1 MRTRL
6 LTLTIAGA
14 LGLLGTAHAA
24 WEDGIAAFKAGN
36 YAQAA
41 KEFEETVS
49 AKPDWAT
56 GHMMLGR
63 AQLKLGKNQQAI
75 ASLRKAYD
83 LNPGDGSIQL
93 ALAQGYLEANMA
105 GDAAQLLGRLNP
117 ASLAKEQQGAYQKLY
132 AMALDKSGQGERAAQ
147 ELAKAAAASP
157 NDAALQYQYGAA
169 ALNAGNVPAAVA
181 ALEKATRLD
190 PKDPNKAKVYVQAL
204 IRSARETNGAAKE
217 QTYAK
222 AADAARA
229 MVAVSAGYENLL
241 LLGETQLGATQY
253 DAAIAS
259 FGQAT
264 GKNPA
269 DWLPLFYTGQAY
281 TATANYPSAID
292 ALQKAV
298 AKAGKGEDKARI
310 YKQLG
315 FVYEKVKNFDQAKA
329 AYQNAGDG
337 AAVARIQQNAEIN
350 LHNQQADA
358 EEKKVAELRKAQE
371 EARKA
376 LDPGGAAPPP
386 R

>member
-1 MRTRL
+1 MRNRIL
-6 LTLTIAGA
+6 ILTLAGS
-14 LGLLGTAHAA
+14 LGFLAPAFAG

-41 KEFEETVS
+41 KEFEATVNE
-49 AKPDWAT
+49 KPEWAT

-63 AQLKLGKNQQAI
+63 AQLKLGKTQPAI

-93 ALAQGYLEANMA
+93 ALAQGYLEANMP
-105 GDAAQLLGRLNP
+105 GDAAQLLGRISP
-117 ASLAKEQQGAYQKLY
+117 ASLSKDQQGAYQKLY
-132 AMALDKSGQGERAAQ
+132 AMALDKSGQGEKAAQ

-169 ALNAGNVPAAVA
+169 ALNAGNTQAAVA

-204 IRSARETNGAAKE
+204 IRSARESSGAAKE
-217 QTYAK
+217 QAYAK
-222 AADAARA
+222 AADAARG
-229 MVAVSAGYENLL
+229 MVAVNASYDNVL
-241 LLGETQLGATQY
+241 LLGETQLGASQY
-253 DAAIAS
+253 DAAIAT
-259 FGQAT
+259 FAQASS
-264 GKNPA
+264 KNAA

-281 TATANYPSAID
+281 TAKGVYPQAVD
-292 ALQKAV
+292 ALQKA
-298 AKAGKGEDKARI
+298 AGKTAKSDEKARV

-315 FVYEKVKNFDQAKA
+315 FVYEKQKNFDGAKA
-329 AYQNAGDG
+329 AYQNAGDD
-337 AAVARIQQNAEIN
+337 AAVARIAQNQEIAA
-350 LHNQQADA
+350 HNQAADA

-376 LDPGGAAPPP
+376 LEQGGAPPP

>member
-1 MRTRL
+1 MRNRI
-6 LTLTIAGA
+6 LTLTLAGS
-14 LGLLGTAHAA
+14 LGFLAPAFAG

-41 KEFEETVS
+41 KEFEATVNE
-49 AKPDWAT
+49 KPEWAT

-63 AQLKLGKNQQAI
+63 AQLKLGKTQPAI

-105 GDAAQLLGRLNP
+105 GDAAQLLGRISP
-117 ASLAKEQQGAYQKLY
+117 ASLSKEQQGAYQKLY
-132 AMALDKSGQGERAAQ
+132 AMALDKSGQGEKAAQ

-157 NDAALQYQYGAA
+157 NDAGLQYQYGAA
-169 ALNAGNVPAAVA
+169 ALNAGNTQAAVA

-204 IRSARETNGAAKE
+204 IRSARESSGPAKE
-217 QTYAK
+217 QAYSK
-222 AADAARA
+222 AAEAARG
-229 MVAVSAGYENLL
+229 MVAVNASYENML
-241 LLGETQLGATQY
+241 LLGETQLGAGQY

-264 GKNPA
+264 AKNAA
-269 DWLPLFYTGQAY
+269 DYLPLFYTGQAY
-281 TATANYPSAID
+281 TAKGTYPQAVD
-292 ALQKAV
+292 ALQKA
-298 AKAGKGEDKARI
+298 AGKATKGEDRSRV

-315 FVYEKVKNFDQAKA
+315 LVYEKQKNFDGAKT
-329 AYQNAGDG
+329 AYQSAGDD
-337 AAVARIQQNAEIN
+337 AAVARIAQNQEIAA
-350 LHNQQADA
+350 HNQAAEA
-358 EEKKVAELRKAQE
+358 EEKKVAELKKAQE

-376 LDPGGAAPPP
+376 LEQGGAPPP

>member
-1 MRTRL
+1 MRNRI
-6 LTLTIAGA
+6 LTLTLAGS
-14 LGLLGTAHAA
+14 LGFLAPAFAG

-41 KEFEETVS
+41 KEFEATVNE
-49 AKPDWAT
+49 KPDWAT

-63 AQLKLGKNQQAI
+63 AQLKLGKTQPAI

-105 GDAAQLLGRLNP
+105 GDAAQLLGRVSP
-117 ASLAKEQQGAYQKLY
+117 ASLSKDQQGAYQKLY
-132 AMALDKSGQGERAAQ
+132 AMALDKSGQGDRAAQ

-169 ALNAGNVPAAVA
+169 ALNAGNTQAAVA

-204 IRSARETNGAAKE
+204 IRSARESSGPAKD
-217 QTYAK
+217 QAYSK
-222 AADAARA
+222 AAEAARG
-229 MVAVSAGYENLL
+229 MVAVNASYENVL
-241 LLGETQLGATQY
+241 LLGETQLGAGQY

-259 FGQAT
+259 FAQAT
-264 GKNPA
+264 AKNAA
-269 DWLPLFYTGQAY
+269 DYLPLFYTGQAY
-281 TATANYPSAID
+281 TAKGTYPQAVD
-292 ALQKAV
+292 ALQKA
-298 AKAGKGEDKARI
+298 AGKATKGDDRSRV

-315 FVYEKVKNFDQAKA
+315 FVYEKQKNFDGAKA
-329 AYQNAGDG
+329 AYQNAGDD
-337 AAVARIQQNAEIN
+337 AAVARIAQNQEIAA
-350 LHNQQADA
+350 HNQAAEA
-358 EEKKVAELRKAQE
+358 EEKKVAELKKAQE

-376 LDPGGAAPPP
+376 LEQGGAPPP

>member
-1 MRTRL
+1 MRNRI
-6 LTLTIAGA
+6 LTLTLAGS
-14 LGLLGTAHAA
+14 LGFLAPAFAG

-41 KEFEETVS
+41 KEFEATVNE
-49 AKPDWAT
+49 KPDWAT

-63 AQLKLGKNQQAI
+63 AQLKLGKTQPAI

-105 GDAAQLLGRLNP
+105 GDAAQLLGRVSP
-117 ASLAKEQQGAYQKLY
+117 ASLSKDQQGAYQKLY
-132 AMALDKSGQGERAAQ
+132 AMALDKSGQGDRAAQ

-169 ALNAGNVPAAVA
+169 ALNAGNTQAAVA

-204 IRSARETNGAAKE
+204 IRSARESSGPAKD
-217 QTYAK
+217 QAYSK
-222 AADAARA
+222 AAEAARG
-229 MVAVSAGYENLL
+229 MVAVNASYENVL
-241 LLGETQLGATQY
+241 LLGETQLGAGQY

-259 FGQAT
+259 FAQAT
-264 GKNPA
+264 AKNAA
-269 DWLPLFYTGQAY
+269 DYLPLFYTGQAY
-281 TATANYPSAID
+281 TAKGTYPQAVD
-292 ALQKAV
+292 ALQKA
-298 AKAGKGEDKARI
+298 AGKATKGDDRSRV

-315 FVYEKVKNFDQAKA
+315 FVYEKQKNFDGAKA
-329 AYQNAGDG
+329 AYQNAGDD
-337 AAVARIQQNAEIN
+337 AAVARIAQNQEIAA
-350 LHNQQADA
+350 HNQAADA
-358 EEKKVAELRKAQE
+358 EEKKVAELKKAQE

-376 LDPGGAAPPP
+376 LEQGGAPPP

>member
-1 MRTRL
+1 MRNRIL
-6 LTLTIAGA
+6 ILTLAGS
-14 LGLLGTAHAA
+14 LGFLAPAFAG

-41 KEFEETVS
+41 KEFEATVNE
-49 AKPDWAT
+49 KPEWAT

-63 AQLKLGKNQQAI
+63 AQLKLGKTQPAI

-105 GDAAQLLGRLNP
+105 GDAAQLLGRVSP
-117 ASLAKEQQGAYQKLY
+117 ASLSKEQQGAYQKLY
-132 AMALDKSGQGERAAQ
+132 AMALDKSGQGDKAAQ

-169 ALNAGNVPAAVA
+169 ALNAGNTQAAVA

-204 IRSARETNGAAKE
+204 IRSARESNGAAKE
-217 QTYAK
+217 EAYSR
-222 AADAARA
+222 AAEAARG
-229 MVAVSAGYENLL
+229 MVAVNASYENVL
-241 LLGETQLGATQY
+241 LLGETQLGAGQY

-259 FGQAT
+259 FAQAT
-264 GKNPA
+264 AKNAA
-269 DWLPLFYTGQAY
+269 DYLPLFYTGQAY
-281 TATANYPSAID
+281 TAKGTYPQAVE
-292 ALQKAV
+292 ALQKA
-298 AKAGKGEDKARI
+298 AGKATKGDDRSRV

-315 FVYEKVKNFDQAKA
+315 FVYEKQKNFDGAKA
-329 AYQNAGDG
+329 AYQNAGDD
-337 AAVARIQQNAEIN
+337 AAVARIAQNQEIAA
-350 LHNQQADA
+350 HNQAADA
-358 EEKKVAELRKAQE
+358 EEKKVAELKKAQE

-376 LDPGGAAPPP
+376 LEQGGAPPP

>member
-1 MRTRL
+1 MRNRF
-6 LTLTIAGA
+6 LTLTIAGTFGVLA
-14 LGLLGTAHAA
+14 PAVAD

-41 KEFEETVS
+41 KEFETTVT

-63 AQLKLGKNQQAI
+63 AQLKLGKSQAAI

-83 LNPGDGSIQL
+83 LNPADGSIQL

-105 GDAAQLLGRLNP
+105 SEAAQLLGRVSP
-117 ASLAKEQQGAYQKLY
+117 AALSKEQQGAYQKLY

-157 NDAALQYQYGAA
+157 NDANLQYQYGVS
-169 ALNAGNVPAAVA
+169 ALNAGEVQAAVV
-181 ALEKATRLD
+181 ALEKAIRLD
-190 PKDPNKAKVYVQAL
+190 PKDANKAKVYVQAL
-204 IRSARETNGAAKE
+204 IRSARESNGAAKE
-217 QTYAK
+217 QAYAK
-222 AADAARA
+222 AAEAARG
-229 MVAVSAGYENLL
+229 MVAVNASYENMV
-241 LLGETQLGATQY
+241 LLGETQLGAGQY

-259 FGQAT
+259 FGQAS
-264 GKNPA
+264 GKNAA

-281 TATANYPSAID
+281 TAKENYPPAID

-298 AKAGKGEDKARI
+298 SKAAKGEDKSRI
-310 YKQLG
+310 WRQLG
-315 FVYEKVKNFDQAKA
+315 FVYEKVRNFDQAKV

-376 LDPGGAAPPP
+376 LEQGGATPPP
-386 R
+386 L

>member
-1 MRTRL
+1 MRNRI
-6 LTLTIAGA
+6 LTLTLAGS
-14 LGLLGTAHAA
+14 LGFLAPAFAG

-41 KEFEETVS
+41 KEFEATVNE
-49 AKPDWAT
+49 KPEWAT

-63 AQLKLGKNQQAI
+63 AQLKLGKTQPAI

-105 GDAAQLLGRLNP
+105 GDAAQLLGRISP
-117 ASLAKEQQGAYQKLY
+117 ASLSKEQQGAYQKLY
-132 AMALDKSGQGERAAQ
+132 AMALDKSGQGEKAAQ

-157 NDAALQYQYGAA
+157 NDAGLQYQYGAA
-169 ALNAGNVPAAVA
+169 ALNAGNTQAAVA

-204 IRSARETNGAAKE
+204 IRSARESSGPAKE
-217 QTYAK
+217 QAYSK
-222 AADAARA
+222 AAEAARG
-229 MVAVSAGYENLL
+229 MVAVNASYENVL
-241 LLGETQLGATQY
+241 LLGETQLGAGQY

-264 GKNPA
+264 AKNAA
-269 DWLPLFYTGQAY
+269 DYLPLFYTGQAY
-281 TATANYPSAID
+281 TAKGTYPQAVD
-292 ALQKAV
+292 ALQKA
-298 AKAGKGEDKARI
+298 AGKATKGEDRSRV

-315 FVYEKVKNFDQAKA
+315 FVFEKQKNFDGAKA
-329 AYQNAGDG
+329 AYQNAGDD
-337 AAVARIQQNAEIN
+337 AAVARIAQNQEIAA
-350 LHNQQADA
+350 HNQAAEA
-358 EEKKVAELRKAQE
+358 EEKKVAELKKAQE

-376 LDPGGAAPPP
+376 LEQGGAPPP

>member
-1 MRTRL
+1 MRNRIL
-6 LTLTIAGA
+6 ILTLAGS
-14 LGLLGTAHAA
+14 LGLLAPAFAA

-41 KEFEETVS
+41 KEFEATVNE
-49 AKPDWAT
+49 KPEWAT

-63 AQLKLGKNQQAI
+63 AQLKLGKTQPAI

-105 GDAAQLLGRLNP
+105 GDAAQLLGRISP
-117 ASLAKEQQGAYQKLY
+117 ASLSKEQQGAYQKLY
-132 AMALDKSGQGERAAQ
+132 AMALDKSGQGDRAAQ

-169 ALNAGNVPAAVA
+169 ALNAGNTQAAVA

-204 IRSARETNGAAKE
+204 IRAARESNGAAKE

-222 AADAARA
+222 AAEAARA
-229 MVAVSAGYENLL
+229 MVAASASYENLL

-253 DAAIAS
+253 DAAIAT
-259 FGQAT
+259 FAQAS
-264 GKNPA
+264 GKNAA

-281 TATANYPSAID
+281 TARGAYPQAVD
-292 ALQKAV
+292 ALQKA
-298 AKAGKGEDKARI
+298 AGKTTKGDERSRV

-315 FVYEKVKNFDQAKA
+315 FVYEKQRNFDGAKA
-329 AYQNAGDG
+329 AYQSAGDE
-337 AAVARIQQNAEIN
+337 AAVARITENQKIN
-350 LHNQQADA
+350 EHNQAADA
-358 EEKKVAELRKAQE
+358 EEKKVAELKKAQE

-376 LDPGGAAPPP
+376 LEQGGAPPP
-386 R
+386 L